1 MYKRFLYFCIAICL
15 SGCSTIKPLQ
25 VTKDKDMISSMN
37 TVGLGDDKKYKE
49 FVQAIGI
56 DSTTLL
62 SRSKQWN
69 RAEGLVG
76 LGLLAAA
83 AYGGFNTVYDGGNL
97 KDAAFAAASISSLSS
112 FIKPGPRRDATAKAG
127 RRLSCLHEKASVFA
141 NAAAQPTLSY
151 TPSFAGGSTISFVNN
166 STPLS
171 NLTAN
176 INTLRPLPKDPV
188 QAAAETA
195 RRQVL
200 TATAVAGVVA
210 AQDAEDEI
218 REERFV
224 ITASTYRKI
233 INDLFNST
241 KFNAGT
247 FEASLN
253 EFKQAAKQQAE
264 QETGVET
271 SAKAIIA
278 LLGSDD
284 PAFKAVEKKVTK
296 YAKAK
301 TELLGCALLD

>member
-141 NAAAQPTLSY
+141 NAATESNVTY
-151 TPSFAGGSTISFVNN
+151 SVSFADGQSIDVE
-166 STPLS
+166 
-171 NLTAN
+171 NLVSRKAN
-176 INTLRPLPKDPV
+176 FL
-188 QAAAETA
+188 
-195 RRQVL
+195 
-200 TATAVAGVVA
+200 GV
-210 AQDAEDEI
+210 AEDSSAEAAREGVLYDILATGFAQGRALEENI
-218 REERFV
+218 RNERFV

-233 INDLFNST
+233 INDLFNAT
-241 KFNAGT
+241 KFNAGSYQ
-247 FEASLN
+247 ASLE
-253 EFKQAAKQQAE
+253 EFKKSAKAEAKQQA
-264 QETGVET
+264 TV
-271 SAKAIIA
+271 KASVNAAIA
-278 LLGSDD
+278 LNRGDD
-284 PAFKAVEKKVTK
+284 PSFGIVEEAVTK

-301 TELLGCALLD
+301 TELLACALID